1 MKSETYTEPCQTSK
15 KDAFAKI
22 VNSKNPLTSFT
33 KYSNLD
39 LWEGSEFTQFWFLSE
54 GITRQYFY
62 NDLNLNQGKSPPF
75 LRFIIFKNGSS

>member
-39 LWEGSEFTQFWFLSE
+39 LWEGSEFTQGSDSYLKE
-54 GITRQYFY
+54 
-62 NDLNLNQGKSPPF
+62 LQGNTSTM
-75 LRFIIFKNGSS
+75 I